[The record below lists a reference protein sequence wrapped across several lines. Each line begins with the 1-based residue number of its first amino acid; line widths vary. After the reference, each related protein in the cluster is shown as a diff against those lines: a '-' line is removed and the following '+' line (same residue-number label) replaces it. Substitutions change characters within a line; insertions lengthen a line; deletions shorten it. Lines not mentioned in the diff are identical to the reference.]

1 MSQSNVVH
9 SLGELIDRL
18 TIDQIKQIKRQD
30 CIKSLVEEIAYIED
44 DLDDIFL
51 SKDFSL
57 DIDILRLIISLA
69 QINLHIWSIKEEM
82 IKSNDFFSENMKIA
96 HQINGIRNKLKN
108 RLSILEVGSNG
119 PMPTN
124 TSTED
129 LNGWRFSIL
138 ENQILG
144 L

>member
-18 TIDQIKQIKRQD
+18 TIDQIKQFKRQE
-30 CIKSLVEEIAYIED
+30 CIQSLVEEIGYIED

-51 SKDFSL
+51 SKDFAL
-57 DIDILRLIISLA
+57 DIDTLRLIISLA

-82 IKSNDFFSENMKIA
+82 IKSNDFFSESMKIA

-119 PMPTN
+119 PMPSN

-138 ENQILG
+138 EDQG
-144 L
+144 